1 MAILMNLQKFSNYGI
16 YNRFLGCYNNNKLPH
31 STVTTNQIGQ
41 ESVIDTLYFG
51 NGTVTYN
58 GTM

>member
-1 MAILMNLQKFSNYGI
+1 MNLQKISNYGM
-16 YNRFLGCYNNNKLPH
+16 YNRFLGCYNNNKLQH

-41 ESVIDTLYFG
+41 ESVTDTLYFG